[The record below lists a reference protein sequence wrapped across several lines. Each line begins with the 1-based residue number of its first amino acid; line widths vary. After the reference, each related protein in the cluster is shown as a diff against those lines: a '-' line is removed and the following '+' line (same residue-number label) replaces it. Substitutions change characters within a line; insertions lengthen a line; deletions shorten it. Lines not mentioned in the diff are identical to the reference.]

1 MSDSPEPSAHAIQL
15 IDAWLGD
22 FTFSSNPEFE
32 PGGGEVELHY
42 GVESE
47 TTVHAD
53 LETGRS
59 IASLRLEIDWR
70 DGEKEPAQGP
80 FSLSLEAIGQFATRP
95 MAEEKRESLEQWLEF
110 MAPYLLWPYARA
122 YVSSITSLSPHPP
135 LTLFTRQVPQPRA
148 LEAETAEQPHSG

>member
-1 MSDSPEPSAHAIQL
+1 VSDSPESSAHAIQL

-22 FTFSSNPEFE
+22 FTFSNNPEFE
-32 PGGGEVELHY
+32 PGGEVELHY

-59 IASLRLEIDWR
+59 IASLRLGIDWR
-70 DGEKEPAQGP
+70 DSENEPAPGP
-80 FSLSLEAIGQFATRP
+80 FALSLETIGQLATRP
-95 MAEEKRESLEQWLEF
+95 MPEEKRESLEQWLEF
-110 MAPYLLWPYARA
+110 MSPYLLWPYARA

-148 LEAETAEQPHSG
+148 LEAETAEQHDSG